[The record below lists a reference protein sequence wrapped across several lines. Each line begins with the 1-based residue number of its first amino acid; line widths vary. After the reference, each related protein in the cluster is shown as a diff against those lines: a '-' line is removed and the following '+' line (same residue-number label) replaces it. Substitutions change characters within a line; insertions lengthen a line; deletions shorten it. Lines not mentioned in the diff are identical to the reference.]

1 MVPENVGL
9 LLENAREVHAQL
21 HDCVKGLGRLREMV
35 MVVISY
41 FFSVFFFL
49 YASCRSR

>member
-35 MVVISY
+35 VISY